1 MSRDVL
7 GDRMKLYESRE
18 TGRQL
23 MPRLPI
29 CVRIDGRS
37 FSKWTRSLR
46 RPYDEGLS
54 RVMVETTKF
63 LVEEA
68 NAMIGYTQSDEISLI
83 LRGEDFASQPIFG
96 AKIQKLTSVLASAA
110 TARFLALLPE
120 HVPSKAGEIAMFD
133 CRVWSVPDLSEAANV
148 LLWREMDAIRNSI
161 QSAAY
166 ALYSHNQLDKKS
178 TADMQAMILA
188 KGIDWESYPVFFK
201 RGTYLRRGKIRRL
214 LSEEERSRIPEAHRP
229 PADSEVERTT
239 TIELELPPLID
250 VANRAEVL
258 FAGAEPILKG
268 ERERENAAPL
278 ADA

>member
-1 MSRDVL
+1 
-7 GDRMKLYESRE
+7 MKLYEARE

-46 RPYDEGLS
+46 KPYEEGLS
-54 RVMVETTKF
+54 RVMIETTKF
-63 LVEEA
+63 LVEES
-68 NAMIGYTQSDEISLI
+68 NALIGYTQSDEISLI

-120 HVPSKAGEIAMFD
+120 HLPQKSGEIAMFD
-133 CRVWSVPDLSEAANV
+133 CRVWNVPDLNEAANV

-166 ALYSHNQLDKKS
+166 ALYSHKQLDTKS
-178 TADMQAMILA
+178 TAQMRAMILA
-188 KGIDWESYPVFFK
+188 KGIDWATYPAFFK
-201 RGTYLRRGKIRRL
+201 RGTYLRRSKIRRL
-214 LSEEERSRIPEAHRP
+214 LTEEERARIPEAHRP

-239 TIELELPPLID
+239 TVELALPPLID
-250 VANRAEVL
+250 VANRAQVL
-258 FAGAEPILKG
+258 FSGAAPILKDDP
-268 ERERENAAPL
+268 ENTAP